1 MDNRL
6 RLRIIVAGSIGNLL
20 EWYDF
25 TIYGYFAAQIGRVF
39 FPQADAVAQVL
50 AAFGVFAA
58 GYVVRPLGGVLIGH
72 IGDRYGRPRALIL
85 SITGMAAP
93 TLLVGLLPGYQT
105 LGEAA
110 PALLTFLRMLQG
122 LSVGGE
128 WTTSF
133 TYLVEHAPPGRRG
146 LLSAVAC
153 CGGTVGVLAGS
164 ATGAI
169 LAVLL
174 SPEALDSWGWRLP
187 FLFGFFVAIAGFLLR
202 RKSVGV
208 EEIAGMSAGLPLVET
223 LRHHSWLV
231 VRIAGVT
238 VFLAVG
244 FYLVFLYMVSWLQS
258 VDGVDPARALPI
270 NTGSMAAMVPV
281 LLAAGWLSDRIGGR
295 PPVMLVAM
303 AAAMV
308 GAVPLFLLMHQNAT
322 LPIAAGQIGLVIL
335 VGSVSA
341 LTPAF
346 MVEATPPSIRCT
358 AIALGYNI
366 PNGLLGGMT
375 PLAAAWLVERTDVDL
390 SPAFMMVAAAAI
402 SFAALWTFHRS
413 LAQGSQ

>member
-1 MDNRL
+1 MDSRL

-25 TIYGYFAAQIGRVF
+25 AIYGYFAAQIGRAF
-39 FPQADAVAQVL
+39 FPQADPVAQIL
-50 AAFGVFAA
+50 AAFGIFAV

-72 IGDRYGRPRALIL
+72 IGDRYGRQRALIF
-85 SITGMAAP
+85 SITAMAAP
-93 TLLVGLLPGYQT
+93 TLLVGILPGYHT

-110 PALLTFLRMLQG
+110 PVLLTLLRMIQG

-146 LLSAVAC
+146 LLSAIAC
-153 CGGTVGVLAGS
+153 CGGTLGVLAGS
-164 ATGAI
+164 ATGAV

-174 SPEALDSWGWRLP
+174 SPDALDSWGWRLP

-208 EEIAGMSAGLPLVET
+208 AEITGMSAGLPLVET
-223 LRHHSWLV
+223 LRHHFWLV
-231 VRIAGVT
+231 VRLAGVT

-258 VDGVDPARALPI
+258 VDGVDPARALTI
-270 NTGSMAAMVPV
+270 NTASMAAMIPV

-295 PPVMLVAM
+295 PPVMLAAM
-303 AAAMV
+303 AGAIV
-308 GAVPLFLLMHQNAT
+308 GAIPLFLLMHQNAT
-322 LPIAAGQIGLVIL
+322 LPIAAGQIALVIL

-341 LTPAF
+341 MTPAF

-375 PLAAAWLVERTDVDL
+375 PLAATWLVERTDVDL
-390 SPAFMMVAAAAI
+390 SPAFMMIAAATI
-402 SFAALWTFHRS
+402 SFATLWTFRRQ